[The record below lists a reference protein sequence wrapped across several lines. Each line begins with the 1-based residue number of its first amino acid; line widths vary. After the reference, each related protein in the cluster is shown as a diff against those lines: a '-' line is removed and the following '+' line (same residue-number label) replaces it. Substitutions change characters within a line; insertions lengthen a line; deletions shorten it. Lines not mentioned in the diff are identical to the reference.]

1 MKKNALDI
9 DKILNLYSENKDKG
23 KYWVARELGLKENS
37 VSTVIDRYF
46 PNSEELDK
54 ELEDKILKSIS
65 LFPYTGT
72 ITKISKH
79 LGVSRHS
86 INQVI
91 IKTSNKKLWYHFQH
105 PKSSTSKLTDDDIR
119 DILEG
124 SKRGIGHDQMGL
136 IKGID
141 GVCVRNVRKKFLTPK
156 EYEQYHSINRF
167 YEGDYNSYY
176 NSRGDKFLSTWEEK
190 VADFLFE
197 NQIKYHS
204 NIRLSF
210 KNKNYSPDF
219 YLPES
224 KTFIEVFGMSNVKGY
239 KEKME
244 EKIRWY
250 NSHKIKC
257 LFLYEEHFLYKKKEI
272 EDYKNVIRDFAS
284 QIENIIFNNHVKGI
298 IIN

>member
-1 MKKNALDI
+1 MRKQTLDI
-9 DKILNLYSENKDKG
+9 DKIIELYLENKDKG
-23 KYWVARELGLKENS
+23 KYWVARELGLNENS
-37 VSTVIDRYF
+37 VSTIIDKYF

-54 ELEDKILKSIS
+54 ELEERILESIS

-72 ITKISKH
+72 INKISKH

-86 INQVI
+86 INQII

-105 PKSSTSKLTDDDIR
+105 PKSSPKKLTDKDIY

-124 SKRGIGHDQMGL
+124 SKNGIGHDQMGL
-136 IKGID
+136 IKNVD
-141 GVCVRNVRKKFLTPK
+141 GASIRNIRKKFLTPK

-197 NQIKYHS
+197 SQIKYHS

-239 KEKME
+239 REKME
-244 EKIRWY
+244 EKIEWY
-250 NSHKIKC
+250 KNNKIKC
-257 LFLYEEHFLYKKKEI
+257 LFLYEEDFQLKKKET
-272 EDYKNVIRDFAS
+272 ENYKKVIKNFVS
-284 QIENIIFNNHVKGI
+284 QIENTTFNNHVKNI